1 MVLLK
6 FNLFI
11 GLFHFGYIDG
21 GSDDDDVDEFV
32 KLLPPSSSEKSHIE
46 VKLNTPTTPSPPV
59 FPTNISPSVQY
70 GNEHQDDGS
79 NEKRTPKKP
88 VLQHPVTDIYDDK
101 FLTQTFAIFYN
112 RDAAESTTGDSRES
126 SSEKADEA
134 VKHEEELN
142 APTFTSGHQNSFGIS
157 IEEAGKIKSTTQAA
171 IYNTKVSPTL
181 PTVTGNNKIRST
193 TVRSRWNT
201 TEDGDL

>member
-1 MVLLK
+1 M
-6 FNLFI
+6 
-11 GLFHFGYIDG
+11 
-21 GSDDDDVDEFV
+21 
-32 KLLPPSSSEKSHIE
+32 
-46 VKLNTPTTPSPPV
+46 TPSPPV

-88 VLQHPVTDIYDDK
+88 IISLQPVTDIYDDR

-112 RDAAESTTGDSRES
+112 KEVPESTES
-126 SSEKADEA
+126 TESTEQPKPK
-134 VKHEEELN
+134 VKQN
-142 APTFTSGHQNSFGIS
+142 APSFTSGHQNSFGIP
-157 IEEAGKIKSTTQAA
+157 IEEAERMKSTTQAA

-181 PTVTGNNKIRST
+181 PSVTGNNRVRST

-201 TEDGDL
+201 TEDGEYFLGEN

>member
-1 MVLLK
+1 M
-6 FNLFI
+6 
-11 GLFHFGYIDG
+11 
-21 GSDDDDVDEFV
+21 
-32 KLLPPSSSEKSHIE
+32 
-46 VKLNTPTTPSPPV
+46 TPSPPV

-88 VLQHPVTDIYDDK
+88 IISVQPVTDIYDDR

-112 RDAAESTTGDSRES
+112 REATESTES
-126 SSEKADEA
+126 TETSEKPKSKEQS
-134 VKHEEELN
+134 
-142 APTFTSGHQNSFGIS
+142 APSFTSGHQNSFGIP
-157 IEEAGKIKSTTQAA
+157 IEEAERMKSTTQAA

-181 PTVTGNNKIRST
+181 PSVTGNNRVRST

-201 TEDGDL
+201 TEDGKYMWTFRNSKLHMYLNFFDFRHLSFNSFVNVSRCSAVRFDNITIGHRNK